1 MNDNKRLPQTPYDT
15 RHKIRQL
22 AYFRMIHRSD
32 LVCGQS
38 THMDRRTFAILC
50 HLLRTVAGLS
60 STKIVNVEEMVTMF
74 LYILAHNVKNCNCL
88 GVLDGTYI
96 KVNML
101 AIDRPTRIHNRLVD
115 STGCPCMTKGLQ
127 MPKGY
132 PNIEGFLSPYRGQR
146 YHLQE
151 WRGAENVPT
160 ITKKYFNIKHSSA
173 RNVIERTF
181 GVLKDRWL
189 PNQTNPQNGRH
200 IESVTWATLT
210 HANQRI
216 AFIGR
221 SSQLTQD
228 SGQVTYSHPGEM

>member
-101 AIDRPTRIHNRLVD
+101 AIDRPTFKTHKRKISTNVLDVCDTKEDFIYVLANSEGSTTDLWILRDALV
-115 STGCPCMTKGLQ
+115 
-127 MPKGY
+127 
-132 PNIEGFLSPYRGQR
+132 
-146 YHLQE
+146 
-151 WRGAENVPT
+151 
-160 ITKKYFNIKHSSA
+160 
-173 RNVIERTF
+173 
-181 GVLKDRWL
+181 
-189 PNQTNPQNGRH
+189 
-200 IESVTWATLT
+200 
-210 HANQRI
+210 
-216 AFIGR
+216 
-221 SSQLTQD
+221 
-228 SGQVTYSHPGEM
+228 